1 MTNNNLSG
9 GKIEDRLEACRTYL
23 NLSKSD
29 FSISLGLNP
38 QEYSKYFTEKK
49 TKRNPSLL
57 VENIISLGISAD
69 WYLTG
74 VGEMLLKNIER
85 RLPEAKRYEEAGRYL
100 EMAVNALK
108 GE

>member
-1 MTNNNLSG
+1 M
-9 GKIEDRLEACRTYL
+9 
-23 NLSKSD
+23 SKSD
-29 FSISLGLNP
+29 FSIKLGINP
-38 QEYSKYFTEKK
+38 QEYSKYFTDKK

-74 VGEMLLKNIER
+74 EGEMLLKNVQR
-85 RLPEAKRYEEAGRYL
+85 KSPESGRYEKAGKLLEA
-100 EMAVNALK
+100 AINALN